1 MVAYGID
8 VVLFAAPAGTSFEGE
23 PLLYVRDRMG
33 HSDVQTTAIYLHLIN
48 QLDAQ
53 IVLAH
58 EDEIDR
64 LFAQES
70 QASILRDGH

>member
-1 MVAYGID
+1 
-8 VVLFAAPAGTSFEGE
+8 
-23 PLLYVRDRMG
+23 
-33 HSDVQTTAIYLHLIN
+33 VQTTAIYLHLIN

-70 QASILRDGH
+70 QAPASGDGR